1 MKEDMVRER
10 NREIEAIIEKLG
22 DETHLTQKQ
31 LMQQY
36 EKKVESLNDRH
47 QQEIVEYQ
55 IQIAQM
61 KERNQTESSQ
71 KEMLDEN
78 IRVIQRRIHD
88 LEIELADK
96 KDKIKQLERT
106 NAETGIQL
114 ECIYEEQERMRQ
126 DLEAQLRQ
134 RIDQKDAE
142 NRKLKLDL
150 Q

>member
-1 MKEDMVRER
+1 
-10 NREIEAIIEKLG
+10 
-22 DETHLTQKQ
+22 
-31 LMQQY
+31 
-36 EKKVESLNDRH
+36 
-47 QQEIVEYQ
+47 
-55 IQIAQM
+55 M
-61 KERNQTESSQ
+61 KERNTTESSQ

-134 RIDQKDAE
+134 RID
-142 NRKLKLDL
+142 
-150 Q
+150 

>member
-1 MKEDMVRER
+1 
-10 NREIEAIIEKLG
+10 
-22 DETHLTQKQ
+22 
-31 LMQQY
+31 
-36 EKKVESLNDRH
+36 
-47 QQEIVEYQ
+47 
-55 IQIAQM
+55 M

-114 ECIYEEQERMRQ
+114 ECIYEE
-126 DLEAQLRQ
+126 
-134 RIDQKDAE
+134 
-142 NRKLKLDL
+142 
-150 Q
+150 